1 MVRIAGV
8 ELPRTKRI
16 EYALT
21 AIYGIGLKKAQTI
34 LIDAEIDPNLRTNE
48 LTDTDVS
55 KIRAVTEEKHK
66 VEGDLRRSVSL
77 NIKRLSEINCV
88 RGRRHREKL
97 PLRGQRT
104 RTNARTRR
112 GAKKTIAG
120 KKK

>member
-8 ELPRTKRI
+8 DLQKTKKI

-21 AIYGIGLKKAQTI
+21 KIYGIGRISAKAI
-34 LIDAEIDPNLRTNE
+34 LIKANVNLNIRTNE
-48 LTDTDVS
+48 LTDS
-55 KIRAVTEEKHK
+55 NISLIRDILENEYL
-66 VEGDLRRSVSL
+66 VESDLKRKKSL
-77 NIKRLSEINCV
+77 SIKRLSEINCL
-88 RGRRHREKL
+88 RGRRHRQQL

-112 GAKKTIAG
+112 GLKKTVAG

>member
-1 MVRIAGV
+1 MVRIAGID
-8 ELPRTKRI
+8 LPKTKKI

-21 AIYGIGLKKAQTI
+21 KIYGIGVISSQDILTKANINANT
-34 LIDAEIDPNLRTNE
+34 RTNE
-48 LTDTDVS
+48 LNDLDVS
-55 KIRAVTEEKHK
+55 KIREILETDYL
-66 VEGDLRRSVSL
+66 VESDLKRKINL

-88 RGRRHREKL
+88 RGRRHRTNL

-104 RTNARTRR
+104 RTNARARR